1 MSDLRSVAVDELL
14 ARLAASSAPEAWIT
28 TTAPEALRAR
38 VAEVDTRL
46 AAGAELPLAGVPF
59 AVKDNIDVARLPTT
73 VACPSF
79 AYVPEANAT
88 VVQRLLDVGAVCA
101 GKTNLDQFATGLV
114 GTRSPQYGPCRNP
127 VVPEYIAGGSSSGSA
142 VAVASGEVAFA
153 LGTDTAGSGRVPAAL
168 CGLVGLKPTPGA
180 LPNDGVVP
188 AMASYDCVSAF
199 TTTVAD
205 AATVLEALADPSA
218 TAPPGAM
225 NPTRLGIPDAINWR
239 GDDDARSRFGDA
251 VDHAVATGCTVEE
264 FDGHAL
270 WEAGAMLYG
279 SALVAER
286 HAAFGTFAATHPADL
301 DHAVAEIVRRAGDH
315 RGSEVYRALA
325 AMRRLCDEVAALWF
339 DIDALLLPTVARVPT
354 FEESLADPFGPSAEL
369 GALTAFVNPLGLAA
383 VTVPFGLRASG
394 VPFGVSLVGP
404 AGSDRALLARAATFT
419 GETLGPPP
427 SDRDH
432 RLAVVGAH
440 LSGQPLNHQL
450 TDLGAVLCAAT
461 TTAPEYRLYAL
472 DTSPPKPGLL
482 RASSGGGA
490 AIEVEVWALD
500 DAGLGAFVAAIPA
513 PLGVG
518 RVTLADGSE
527 VTGFLCEPYAVE
539 QAADIT
545 ASGSWRAY
553 LAGA

>member
-1 MSDLRSVAVDELL
+1 MPD
-14 ARLAASSAPEAWIT
+14 
-28 TTAPEALRAR
+28 
-38 VAEVDTRL
+38 
-46 AAGAELPLAGVPF
+46 
-59 AVKDNIDVARLPTT
+59 
-73 VACPSF
+73 
-79 AYVPEANAT
+79 ANAT
-88 VVQRLLDVGAVCA
+88 VVQRLLDAGAVCA

-205 AATVLEALADPSA
+205 AATLFDVLAGRSA
-218 TAPPGAM
+218 TAPLAVTT
-225 NPTRLGIPDAINWR
+225 PTRLGIPDAIDWR
-239 GDDDARSRFGDA
+239 GDDDARARFADA
-251 VDHAVATGCTVEE
+251 VDHAVAKGCTVEE

-286 HAAFGTFAATHPADL
+286 HAAFGAFAAAHPADL
-301 DHAVAEIVRRAGDH
+301 DPAVAEIVRRAGEH

-325 AMRRLCDEVAALWF
+325 AMRRLCDEVAARWF
-339 DIDALLLPTVARVPT
+339 DIDAFLLPTVARVPT
-354 FEESLADPFGPSAEL
+354 LAEALADPFGPSTEL

-383 VTVPFGLRASG
+383 VAVPFGVRASG

-419 GETLGPPP
+419 GETLAEGPAPG
-427 SDRDH
+427 DRNH

-440 LSGQPLNHQL
+440 LTGQPLNHQL

-482 RASSGGGA
+482 RARSGAGA

-545 ASGSWRAY
+545 ASGGWRAY